1 MKNVED
7 LSSGAESRKALAK
20 IVSDAAKITA
30 SCAANIGAS
39 TNSFFPGKDFHKD
52 NKNIVINTG
61 IYRLLCIG
69 ASTGGPAAVEALLRG
84 LGKNFPLPVLYVQH
98 VGTGS
103 DGNMAKW
110 FSEVCPDIGFVLAR
124 TGMIAKPGTVYMAPA
139 GRHMVVSS
147 IMPDGFP
154 VLTLTDEPHEQ
165 YVKPCVNKL
174 FRSAAGFFGKSLLA
188 VLMTGMGRDGADG
201 CKVIM
206 EHGGHTIVED
216 ESTCAVFGMPQA
228 AIQEGGAGEILPG
241 NMIAGRILELI
252 R

>member
-7 LSSGAESRKALAK
+7 LSSGGDSREALAK
-20 IVSDAAKITA
+20 IVSYAAKITA
-30 SCAANIGAS
+30 SCAANIGAPN
-39 TNSFFPGKDFHKD
+39 NSFFPDKELHRGI
-52 NKNIVINTG
+52 KNTVINTG

-110 FSEVCPDIGFVLAR
+110 FSDVCPDIGFVLAR

-139 GRHMVVSS
+139 GKHMIVSS
-147 IMPDGFP
+147 LMPDGLP

-174 FRSAAGFFGKSLLA
+174 FRSASVFFGKSLLA

-216 ESTCAVFGMPQA
+216 ASTCAVFGMPQA